1 MVDWEFSYLDAK
13 GNFRGPFTAKEMR
26 KWFGR
31 GFFHADLE
39 VFVHRGH
46 LAEKTTV
53 GELCIINGEKTPFTF
68 ACLPVQPIIHRGF
81 VEFPPGV
88 TIKAQNDMKYDAVV
102 RATALEA
109 PKGAEAAESSSVT
122 NSDVMPANSSA
133 ASQGDQKVATT
144 HKSSSEKFVSEV
156 RTSEAQ
162 RPDVSVKQEALQGET
177 VKELNVTLAEAKKA
191 RSWPLLAPPDK
202 KYPRTKKKIWI
213 QQQFLDLRSQFR
225 RADLTKFDKV
235 KENQD
240 LCGAVCKLCCVRL
253 AAPSDVLRHLTVED
267 HQKKV
272 ENECQIL
279 GTEFDDYKK
288 RLQVIVSS
296 STGFAIFSKMLNS
309 SIEAEIIDTNF
320 LKCGFWLFVL
330 FLPFSCLYFI
340 CEDLKEYAFGPAT
353 LPVTTIQLGIC
364 SEVKCDPRGD
374 QILCHAKHKPTLM
387 LQMVPTSRRTY
398 NSGFPRTLFFLDMK
412 YFCRAFQ
419 ILAASTKVSSTPS
432 LAKPVTTKTITS
444 SVAANSSKAGSAPTS
459 SRTTNL
465 SNVTSKGFV
474 ISTAS
479 KASAVPTGSVKTDQN
494 PQKNPYLSIFSQA
507 PSAAKEDLKSG
518 DASFTKLMQ
527 PIGTTSSRA
536 LTDKEFA
543 TRMEELRALAVKID
557 TQKFVKIFK
566 DRMSN
571 NFCTLCSVRTDGPTT
586 FLAHFVS
593 QKHCSKML
601 TSGLPKATE
610 DDFGLWKSQ
619 ILAAVK

>member
-88 TIKAQNDMKYDAVV
+88 TIK
-102 RATALEA
+102 

-133 ASQGDQKVATT
+133 
-144 HKSSSEKFVSEV
+144 
-156 RTSEAQ
+156 
-162 RPDVSVKQEALQGET
+162 GET

-296 STGFAIFSKMLNS
+296 ST
-309 SIEAEIIDTNF
+309 
-320 LKCGFWLFVL
+320 
-330 FLPFSCLYFI
+330 
-340 CEDLKEYAFGPAT
+340 
-353 LPVTTIQLGIC
+353 
-364 SEVKCDPRGD
+364 
-374 QILCHAKHKPTLM
+374 
-387 LQMVPTSRRTY
+387 
-398 NSGFPRTLFFLDMK
+398 
-412 YFCRAFQ
+412 
-419 ILAASTKVSSTPS
+419 AASTKVSSTPS

-479 KASAVPTGSVKTDQN
+479 KASAVPT
-494 PQKNPYLSIFSQA
+494 A

-619 ILAAVK
+619 ILAAVKRLC

>member
-88 TIKAQNDMKYDAVV
+88 TIK
-102 RATALEA
+102 

-133 ASQGDQKVATT
+133 
-144 HKSSSEKFVSEV
+144 
-156 RTSEAQ
+156 
-162 RPDVSVKQEALQGET
+162 GET

-296 STGFAIFSKMLNS
+296 ST
-309 SIEAEIIDTNF
+309 
-320 LKCGFWLFVL
+320 
-330 FLPFSCLYFI
+330 
-340 CEDLKEYAFGPAT
+340 
-353 LPVTTIQLGIC
+353 
-364 SEVKCDPRGD
+364 
-374 QILCHAKHKPTLM
+374 
-387 LQMVPTSRRTY
+387 
-398 NSGFPRTLFFLDMK
+398 
-412 YFCRAFQ
+412 
-419 ILAASTKVSSTPS
+419 AASTKVSSTPS

-479 KASAVPTGSVKTDQN
+479 KASAVP
-494 PQKNPYLSIFSQA
+494 
-507 PSAAKEDLKSG
+507 
-518 DASFTKLMQ
+518 
-527 PIGTTSSRA
+527 
-536 LTDKEFA
+536 TDKEFA